1 MAKRTEVLTL
11 DDSPVTI
18 GATGMNSVRQCLRTI
33 LRTLT
38 YSVPLDRGFANDGNM
53 IDSPAPNKTAQLAA
67 SLIDAIEKYEPRV
80 SVASVTFEALTKE
93 QHMQGVV
100 RPVVRFSLREGVEL

>member
-1 MAKRTEVLTL
+1 MSQSSEVLTL
-11 DDSPVTI
+11 DDSPVII
-18 GATGMNSVRQCLRTI
+18 GATGMDSVRQCLRTI

-53 IDSPAPNKTAQLAA
+53 IDSPAPGKTAHLAA

-80 SVASVTFEALTKE
+80 SVASVTFEPLTEE
-93 QHMQGVV
+93 QHMQGIV